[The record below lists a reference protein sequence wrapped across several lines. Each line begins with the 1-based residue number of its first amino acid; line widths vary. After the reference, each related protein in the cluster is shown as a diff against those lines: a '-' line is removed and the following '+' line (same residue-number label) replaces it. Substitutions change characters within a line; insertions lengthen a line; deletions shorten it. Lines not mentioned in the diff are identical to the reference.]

1 MKALIWEWRYVIIL
15 ALAVLVYCFFEW
27 NKAKEIIYKAMLAAK
42 QLAKERIIKGG
53 ENQETWVVNRVYK
66 MLPVRLKLIVSEEV
80 RRKIIKWLYLKSMDY
95 LDDGKFNNSFD
106 NKEESEDEEQS

>member
-15 ALAVLVYCFFEW
+15 VVAVLIYFFFEW

-66 MLPVRLKLIVSEEV
+66 MLPVRIKLLISEEV
-80 RRKIIKWLYLKSMDY
+80 LRKIIRWLYLKSMDY
-95 LDDGKFNNSFD
+95 LDDGKLNNSFKS
-106 NKEESEDEEQS
+106 NEEDVEQS